1 MNKIAP
7 KIAIIWI
14 NIILIIRPVVCS
26 LDDDHSI
33 SVTPK
38 YEAINNTVWRE
49 KEKIKKAVRNLV
61 NFLLDLKDFLLE
73 NPR

>member
-7 KIAIIWI
+7 TIAIICI
-14 NIILIIRPVVCS
+14 SIILIINPVVCS

-38 YEAINNTVWRE
+38 YDAIKIIVWRE
-49 KEKIKKAVRNLV
+49 KEKTKKAVRNLV
-61 NFLLDLKDFLLE
+61 NFLLDLIIL
-73 NPR
+73 